1 MVKGGGTMLTLNV
14 SKRGVVTL
22 PKEHFEHMG
31 IQPGEEI
38 ELTLLPGG
46 QIGFRAARPK
56 GRIEDLAGC
65 LAGKTNGAVLTIEE
79 INDAIGE
86 AAAAEV
92 MASFN
97 R

>member
-46 QIGFRAARPK
+46 QIGFRAAQPR

-65 LAGKTNGAVLTIEE
+65 LAGKTNGAVLTIDE
-79 INDAIGE
+79 INGAIGK
-86 AAAAEV
+86 AVAEEFLRGV
-92 MASFN
+92 Q

>member
-22 PKEHFEHMG
+22 PKELLEHIG
-31 IQPGEEI
+31 VQPGEEI
-38 ELTLLPGG
+38 ELMLLPGG
-46 QIGFRAARPK
+46 QIGFRAAQPR

-86 AAAAEV
+86 AAATEV
-92 MASFN
+92 P
-97 R
+97 